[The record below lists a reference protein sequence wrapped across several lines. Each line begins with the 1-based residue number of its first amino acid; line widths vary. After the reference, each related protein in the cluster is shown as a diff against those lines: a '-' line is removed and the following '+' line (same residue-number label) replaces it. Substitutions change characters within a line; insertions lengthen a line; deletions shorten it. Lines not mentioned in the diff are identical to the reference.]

1 MSAMAGDVA
10 LSYVQ
15 GWARLGHEVSPWKR
29 GKLVLGFW
37 GLVLLCFF
45 CFEVGLLL
53 LRFWVEGDVW
63 FGAKFE
69 VLLKYAQQTGTNGRF
84 CAL

>member
-1 MSAMAGDVA
+1 MARDVA

-15 GWARLGHEVSPWKR
+15 GWARLGGEGNEVRPWKR
-29 GKLVLGFW
+29 KESWCFGLGVSFVVL
-37 GLVLLCFF
+37 F

-53 LRFWVEGDVW
+53 FWVEGDVW

>member
-1 MSAMAGDVA
+1 M
-10 LSYVQ
+10 
-15 GWARLGHEVSPWKR
+15 EKKE
-29 GKLVLGFW
+29 KLVLGFL
-37 GLVLLCFF
+37 GVSFAVLF
-45 CFEVGLLL
+45 CFEDGLLL
-53 LRFWVEGDVW
+53 LLWVEGDVW

>member
-1 MSAMAGDVA
+1 MG
-10 LSYVQ
+10 
-15 GWARLGHEVSPWKR
+15 LGLGLEVSFA
-29 GKLVLGFW
+29 VL
-37 GLVLLCFF
+37 F
-45 CFEVGLLL
+45 CFEDGLLL
-53 LRFWVEGDVW
+53 LLWVEGDVW